1 MRRMTTRVLA
11 LMTVVT
17 IIALVG
23 ATPAFAHEDRKVG
36 RWHFD
41 VGWETEPTYAGF
53 ANAVHLGIHDA
64 SEKPFLALGDTLK
77 VDVTAAGKTTSL
89 AFEPAFEGDEGQP
102 GVYLA
107 AMIPTRPGTFAFR
120 ISGTIRGD
128 KIDETFTCGEAT
140 FDCVKDPS
148 EAQFPA
154 QDPSNG
160 ELARFMAQAGD
171 RASASAK
178 DASDSAKLA
187 KTLGYVGI
195 GLGVVALIVALARGR
210 GSKKTAA

>member
-11 LMTVVT
+11 LMAAVS
-17 IIALVG
+17 IIGLVG
-23 ATPAFAHEDRKVG
+23 APPAFAHEDRRVG
-36 RWHFD
+36 RWHLD

-77 VDVTAAGKTTSL
+77 VDVTSGGKTTSL

-120 ISGTIRGD
+120 ISGTIRSD
-128 KIDETFTCGEAT
+128 KIDETFTCGETT
-140 FDCVKDPS
+140 FDCVKDPG
-148 EAQFPA
+148 EVEFPA
-154 QDPSNG
+154 QDPSNA

-171 RASASAK
+171 RASATAK
-178 DASDSAKLA
+178 ESNDSAKLA
-187 KTLGYVGI
+187 KTLGYIGI
-195 GLGVVALIVALARGR
+195 GLGVVALLVALTRGK
-210 GSKKTAA
+210 GSKRTAV